1 MAISV
6 VVLLNSSVVNSFDV
20 VSSLVV
26 SSSVVNSVG
35 SPSDSL
41 VSEVSSEFVTV
52 TVGSSVEYGDS
63 SLGSINSN

>member
-63 SLGSINSN
+63 SFGSVNSN